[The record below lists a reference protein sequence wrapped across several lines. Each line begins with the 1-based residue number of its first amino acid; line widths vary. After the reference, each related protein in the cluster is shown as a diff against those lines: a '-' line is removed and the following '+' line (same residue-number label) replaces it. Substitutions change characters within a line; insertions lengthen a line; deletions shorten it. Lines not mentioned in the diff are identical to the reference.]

1 MNIIK
6 FSYDINL
13 KLSEHLSTTL
23 CICSLPWLLTVSSTV
38 CLYRFQ
44 SNPSLQPRWPPF
56 PLLLWDLNF
65 FWLRQWAPSTR
76 SLFHSNMGDSWFK
89 TYLSTIQARSIRIPS
104 NWSWSKS
111 RHWSSQK
118 RCLGLSLFSMSSNP
132 SVMLWAQP
140 QPMVKIP
147 AVKSERP
154 IKAFLHRSWLVFW
167 FTLYFFG

>member
-44 SNPSLQPRWPPF
+44 SNPSLQPRWPPL

-76 SLFHSNMGDSWFK
+76 NLFHSNMGASVNTMSAFHASDNLTDSVK
-89 TYLSTIQARSIRIPS
+89 QIINPYYYYQ
-104 NWSWSKS
+104 
-111 RHWSSQK
+111 
-118 RCLGLSLFSMSSNP
+118 SNP
-132 SVMLWAQP
+132 PTPNCSYITSQTTPPMCLKPWYTDRLLLLRRSVPKMNLLKNIW
-140 QPMVKIP
+140 IY
-147 AVKSERP
+147 SE
-154 IKAFLHRSWLVFW
+154 
-167 FTLYFFG
+167 